1 MKATDREGFIT
12 LTNRMINDKQF
23 YSEGVEISR
32 QLITQFEKASIRKR
46 LIEIFQNVL
55 DNYQL
60 NISQMTPQLAD

>member
-1 MKATDREGFIT
+1 
-12 LTNRMINDKQF
+12 MINDKQF